1 MAADRATGGLR
12 EPLVRTVHRLT
23 TPLAYL
29 GVLGGLQVALLW
41 VLRAHYGV
49 LLPAMCTAGFIVLI
63 GAIRFVR
70 GRWRLKLW
78 GLMGLVGLT
87 AIGPTLMGVVERPHI
102 GLTMEHDGLIQI
114 EAAIDRLLKGQAIYG
129 VDWSHTQLAQFSWT
143 LTPDGNPALYH
154 QAYFP
159 LTILVGVPLRLLTDA
174 IGVPFDYRI
183 VLIIFAVIAM
193 AAIERLPIAAER
205 RFLVMTAVLMS
216 PLITLYLWAGRND
229 IEFLAAVLLSLMLLA
244 RGHPVLASG
253 ALGIAVALKPF
264 AWVAVPFLLL
274 VLVIR
279 WRVSQSWTEVVGS
292 VAALAVVPAASI
304 LPFFLANPSAFWAD
318 TVLYTSGGV
327 PHPYPIQG
335 YGFSELLF
343 NLHVIARR
351 TDSFPFGIFQLAAVI
366 PALWL
371 TARAFLRRPTI
382 ARWMG
387 GYAVVLLAFT
397 FFSRFFNDSYVGV
410 VITLFLC
417 TLVLGDASLR
427 PAAPLAAQPLAA

>member
-1 MAADRATGGLR
+1 MAADRAPGGFR
-12 EPLVRTVHRLT
+12 EPLARAVHRLT
-23 TPLAYL
+23 TPLCYL

-41 VLRAHYGV
+41 VLRGHFGV
-49 LLPAMCTAGFIVLI
+49 MLPGVCTAAFIVLV
-63 GAIRFVR
+63 GAIRLVS

-78 GLMGLVGLT
+78 GLTLLIALT
-87 AIGPTLMGVVERPHI
+87 TIGPTLMGIVERPHI

-159 LTILVGVPLRLLTDA
+159 LTILVGVPVRLLTDA

-183 VLIIFAVIAM
+183 VLILFVLIGIV
-193 AAIERLPIAAER
+193 AIERLPITAER
-205 RFLVMTAVLMS
+205 RFLVMTAVFMS

-229 IEFLAAVLLSLMLLA
+229 VEFLAAVLLSLMLLA

-279 WRVSQSWTEVVGS
+279 WRSLRSPTEVVGS
-292 VAALAVVPAASI
+292 LMALALVPAASI
-304 LPFFLANPSAFWAD
+304 LPFLFANPSAFWAD

-327 PHPYPIQG
+327 SHPYPIQG
-335 YGFSELLF
+335 YGFGELLF
-343 NLHVIARR
+343 NLHVVARR
-351 TDSFPFGIFQLAAVI
+351 TDSFPFGIFQLAALI

-371 TARAFLRRPTI
+371 SARAFLTRPTI
-382 ARWMG
+382 TRWMG

-397 FFSRFFNDSYVGV
+397 FFARFFNDSYVGV

-417 TLVLGDASLR
+417 TLVLGEASLR
-427 PAAPLAAQPLAA
+427 PAAPVAAQPLAA